1 MTETTETE
9 NDKFIILK
17 KKSLEVLQ
25 WAINEAIEE
34 WYVPYGQ
41 IDIRDWDFYITM
53 IDEELAEVVVKEVKK
68 VTAVGAVWAVA
79 SLGSIWWTVKV
90 SVS

>member
-1 MTETTETE
+1 MTQTTETE

-41 IDIRDWDFYITM
+41 IDIRDWDFYIAM
-53 IDEELAEVVVKEVKK
+53 IDKELTEVVVKEVKK
-68 VTAVGAVWAVA
+68 VTAIGVVWAVA